1 MQIYMQRVVTVK
13 IMEKELKEEGVSTFL
28 YDRCGSEIVS
38 RGIVSTPA
46 VVIDSQVILSGKCLH
61 LRRLRNSFLE
71 DSNLFFKFVYDPAAD
86 ITNCNFER
94 AVVLKNYEVMD
105 SGFFDHS
112 PYI

>member
-46 VVIDSQVILSGKCLH
+46 VVIDSQVIFSEEVSSLEEAKKLISG
-61 LRRLRNSFLE
+61 R
-71 DSNLFFKFVYDPAAD
+71 
-86 ITNCNFER
+86 
-94 AVVLKNYEVMD
+94 
-105 SGFFDHS
+105 
-112 PYI
+112 